1 MLKKLVFCCFL
12 VLMFSCSEED
22 EREEEISKIPVKMEV
37 VRFDRR
43 FAEAGSQE
51 LPALKRDF
59 PYLFPKQYP
68 DSLWLEKMQDTIQL
82 QLNDAV
88 SREFPNFQ
96 QTELELENLFQH
108 IKYYFPQTK
117 IPKVVT
123 LTSDVDYRN
132 KVIWADSL
140 LLVSLDT
147 YLGPEHPLYL
157 GVQEYIK
164 KGMNKDYLL
173 PDVATAFGETVV
185 PKPQSRNFL
194 AHMLY
199 FGKLLYMQDLLLPSV
214 SDARKMGYTPEEME
228 WAQKNEEQIWR
239 YFVENELLFSSD
251 TELYTRFLYPAPFSK
266 FYLQLDNEAP
276 ARLGQY
282 IGWEMLRKY
291 MDKTGVSVED
301 MLNTDAQTI
310 FEKANYKP
318 KK

>member
-1 MLKKLVFCCFL
+1 MLKKLVFCCFVVLL
-12 VLMFSCSEED
+12 VSCSEED
-22 EREEEISKIPVKMEV
+22 KREEEISKIPVKMELE
-37 VRFDRR
+37 RFDRR
-43 FAEAGSQE
+43 FAEATADSLGS
-51 LPALKRDF
+51 LKKDF
-59 PYLFPKQYP
+59 PYLFPKQFS
-68 DSLWLEKMQDTIQL
+68 DSLWVEKMNDTIQL
-82 QLNDAV
+82 QLNAAV
-88 SREFPNFQ
+88 QTEFPDLQ
-96 QTELELENLFQH
+96 QTELELENFFQH

-117 IPKVVT
+117 IPKVIT

-132 KVIWADSL
+132 KVVWADSL

-147 YLGPEHPLYL
+147 YLGPKHPLYL

-164 KGMNKDYLL
+164 KGMNRNYLL
-173 PDVATAFGETVV
+173 PNVATAFGESVV
-185 PKPQSRNFL
+185 PEPQSRNFL
-194 AHMLY
+194 AHILY
-199 FGKLLYMQDLLLPSV
+199 FGKLLYLQDLLLPSI

-251 TELYTRFLYPAPFSK
+251 TELYPRFLYPAPFSK

-282 IGWEMLRKY
+282 IGWQMLRKY
-291 MDKTGVSVED
+291 SEKTGASVEEI
-301 MLNTDAQTI
+301 LNTDAQTI

>member
-1 MLKKLVFCCFL
+1 MLKKLVFCCFVVLL
-12 VLMFSCSEED
+12 VSCSAED
-22 EREEEISKIPVKMEV
+22 KREEEISNIPVKMELE
-37 VRFDRR
+37 RFDRR
-43 FAEAGSQE
+43 FAEATADSLGS
-51 LPALKRDF
+51 LKKDF
-59 PYLFPKQYP
+59 PYLFPIQFS
-68 DSLWLEKMQDTIQL
+68 DSLWVEKMNDTIQL
-82 QLNDAV
+82 QLNAAV
-88 SREFPNFQ
+88 QTEFPDLQ

-117 IPKVVT
+117 IPKVII

-132 KVIWADSL
+132 KVVWADSL

-147 YLGPEHPLYL
+147 YLGPKHPLYL

-164 KGMNKDYLL
+164 KGMNRNYLL
-173 PDVATAFGETVV
+173 PNVATAFGESVV
-185 PKPQSRNFL
+185 PEPQSRNFL
-194 AHMLY
+194 AHILY
-199 FGKLLYMQDLLLPSV
+199 FGKLLYLQDLLLPSI

-251 TELYTRFLYPAPFSK
+251 TELYPRFLYPAPFSK

-282 IGWEMLRKY
+282 IGWQMLRKY
-291 MDKTGVSVED
+291 SEKTGASVEEI
-301 MLNTDAQTI
+301 LNTDAQTI

>member
-1 MLKKLVFCCFL
+1 MLKKLVLCCIVVIL
-12 VLMFSCSEED
+12 FSCSEED
-22 EREEEISKIPVKMEV
+22 KREEEISKIQVPVKLE
-37 VRFDRR
+37 RFDRR
-43 FAEAGSQE
+43 FAGATADSLEV
-51 LPALKRDF
+51 LKRDF
-59 PYLFPKQYP
+59 PYLFPGQYP
-68 DSLWLEKMQDTIQL
+68 DSLWLGKMQDTIQL
-82 QLNDAV
+82 QLNEAV
-88 SREFPNFQ
+88 RQEFPDLQ
-96 QTELELENLFQH
+96 QTELGLENLFQH
-108 IKYYFPQTK
+108 IKYYFPQEE

-157 GVQEYIK
+157 GVQDYIR
-164 KGMNKDYLL
+164 KGMNKQFLL
-173 PDVATAFGETVV
+173 PNVATAFGETVV

-199 FGKLLYMQDLLLPSV
+199 FGKLLYLQDVLLPGV
-214 SDARKMGYTPEEME
+214 SDARKMGYSPEEME
-228 WAQKNEEQIWR
+228 WARKNEEQIWR

-251 TELYTRFLYPAPFSK
+251 TELYPRFLYPAPFSK

-282 IGWEMLRKY
+282 IGWQILREYMEKTGATVQEMLQ
-291 MDKTGVSVED
+291 T
-301 MLNTDAQTI
+301 NAQTI